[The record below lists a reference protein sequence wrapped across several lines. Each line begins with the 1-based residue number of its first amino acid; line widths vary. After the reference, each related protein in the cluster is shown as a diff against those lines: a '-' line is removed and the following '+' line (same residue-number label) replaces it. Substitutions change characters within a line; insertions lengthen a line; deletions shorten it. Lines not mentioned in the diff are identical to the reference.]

1 METKTIMAKGNLS
14 MPKMP
19 KNKMKDHKAQVQV
32 QVVIQDQAPGQT
44 PSLIMIRD
52 RKEINPIRMKVN
64 RKHGN
69 KPKRTIAKDSV
80 NKKKRKFKEEMKDS
94 IITRSKISTQ
104 SSMPEEI
111 KIKNK
116 RQEINTEILAEVV
129 EEVDVVEEEEVLVV
143 VIEAVIEVDLMTED
157 LEIEIEEEVV
167 EEEEV
172 EEIGALMIEALMIGA
187 LKIAE
192 EEEAVVVE
200 EVVVQDLVVGTMDSE
215 TEIKI
220 QVLVTKDKVKAST
233 RVSKIKMN

>member
-1 METKTIMAKGNLS
+1 MAKGNLS

-32 QVVIQDQAPGQT
+32 QVVIQDQAPGLT

-80 NKKKRKFKEEMKDS
+80 GTIKEWVNKKKRKFKEEIRDS
-94 IITRSKISTQ
+94 IITRSKISIQ
-104 SSMPEEI
+104 SSMLEEI
-111 KIKNK
+111 KNKNK
-116 RQEINTEILAEVV
+116 KQEINTEILAEVV
-129 EEVDVVEEEEVLVV
+129 EEVDVVEEEEVLV
-143 VIEAVIEVDLMTED
+143 AVIEVDLMTED

-200 EVVVQDLVVGTMDSE
+200 EVVVEDLVVGTMDSE
-215 TEIKI
+215 TDIKI

>member
-1 METKTIMAKGNLS
+1 
-14 MPKMP
+14 
-19 KNKMKDHKAQVQV
+19 
-32 QVVIQDQAPGQT
+32 
-44 PSLIMIRD
+44 
-52 RKEINPIRMKVN
+52 MKVN

-80 NKKKRKFKEEMKDS
+80 GTIKEWANKKKRKFKEEMRDS
-94 IITRSKISTQ
+94 TITRSKISIQ

-167 EEEEV
+167 AEEEV

-187 LKIAE
+187 LTIAE
-192 EEEAVVVE
+192 EEEVVVVE
-200 EVVVQDLVVGTMDSE
+200 EEVVEDLVVGIMDSE
-215 TEIKI
+215 TETKI
-220 QVLVTKDKVKAST
+220 QVLVIKDKVKASIK
-233 RVSKIKMN
+233 VSKIKMN

>member
-104 SSMPEEI
+104 SSMLEEI

-143 VIEAVIEVDLMTED
+143 VIEVDLMTED

-167 EEEEV
+167 AEEEV

-200 EVVVQDLVVGTMDSE
+200 EVVVEDLVVGTMDSE